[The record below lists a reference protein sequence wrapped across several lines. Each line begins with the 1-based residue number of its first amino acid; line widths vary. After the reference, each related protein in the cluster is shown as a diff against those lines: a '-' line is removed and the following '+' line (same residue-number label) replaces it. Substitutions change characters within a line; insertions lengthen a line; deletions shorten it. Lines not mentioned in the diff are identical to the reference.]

1 MGIFL
6 FGAVLCFGKKSEG
19 RGCRALRWV
28 PHASAGRSSCLS
40 HCQRAALPLSI
51 PPHTVGAG
59 GRRGEAR
66 QFVVMLHF
74 LLQNSVFTTIGLA
87 CPRSSGLRSRL
98 CCFIS
103 VSSGSFLFAPAG
115 RLLFHVFPP
124 LPHAVPARQPA
135 TCSKASF
142 PLLCPAPPQPPA
154 PLAVQTLIRCFG
166 HRCLGPAP
174 VFDRSALCDKRVD
187 TWTVA
192 SPSITTLSLALFT
205 FVTVSPF
212 DSHICNVDLGGWPSG
227 FLPPPLAVAW
237 YPPPHCSSNRFE
249 QVGFWP
255 PPMAGLTTAGGTWL
269 SFLALAFC
277 PPQVRLT
284 ISSTRGLSQRCAQRR
299 IQPNQ
304 D

>member
-1 MGIFL
+1 MALYYCCCWQIASKKPQLPHCWGRNAGVGNISIWGSSVFWEEVR
-6 FGAVLCFGKKSEG
+6 GAG
-19 RGCRALRWV
+19 V
-28 PHASAGRSSCLS
+28 PSS
-40 HCQRAALPLSI
+40 P
-51 PPHTVGAG
+51 VGAPRQRRQELLPVPLPARCLAAQHPAAHG
-59 GRRGEAR
+59 GSRGRRGEAR

-135 TCSKASF
+135 TCSKGSF

-237 YPPPHCSSNRFE
+237 YPPPPCSSNQF
-249 QVGFWP
+249 
-255 PPMAGLTTAGGTWL
+255 
-269 SFLALAFC
+269 
-277 PPQVRLT
+277 
-284 ISSTRGLSQRCAQRR
+284 
-299 IQPNQ
+299 
-304 D
+304 